1 MALVALGVSG
11 GIGAYKAVEV
21 ARGLQQRG
29 HEVAAVMTANA
40 QRFVGPLT
48 FEAITKRR
56 VAADQ
61 FAPGVNAD
69 IDHVALAS
77 TIELLVVA
85 PATANVIGKFAAGI
99 ADDFLSS
106 LYLATTAPVL
116 VAPAMN
122 TNMLSHAA
130 VRANLETLAARGV
143 RLVSPGEG
151 YLACGW
157 VGKGRLAEPEAIV
170 DAAEGVLNGGSGPSG
185 RNGRWVGRSI
195 LVTAGPTC
203 EDLDPVRYIGNR
215 STGRMGYAVAAE
227 AVARGARV
235 LLVSGPTALDPPA
248 GAEVAAVRS
257 AAEMH
262 ETVMRL
268 VAEAAVDAVVM
279 AAAVADYTPAEGPR
293 SAKIRKTDGKLVLSL
308 RRTVDVLADLGA
320 RRGDAA
326 TPVLVGFAAET
337 GDAVE
342 SAREKLARKRVD
354 LVVANDVTVPGA
366 GFAVDTNVATLVTGA
381 GVEPLSK
388 RSKRD
393 LARVILDRVEARLG
407 ARAEPAPSRGSRGSQ
422 GSAPQDGAASGRGA
436 DSL

>member
-21 ARGLQQRG
+21 ARALQQRG
-29 HEVAAVMTANA
+29 HDVAAVMTANA

-56 VAADQ
+56 VATDQ

-69 IDHVALAS
+69 IDHIALAS
-77 TIELLVVA
+77 TIALLVVA
-85 PATANVIGKFAAGI
+85 PATADVIGKFANGI

-130 VRANLETLAARGV
+130 VQANLDTLAERGV
-143 RLVSPGEG
+143 RFVNPGEG

-157 VGKGRLAEPEAIV
+157 IGKGRLAEPESIV
-170 DAAEGVLNGGSGPSG
+170 DAADGLLRGGG
-185 RNGRWVGRSI
+185 GRWVGRCI

-203 EDLDPVRYIGNR
+203 EDLDPVRYLGNR

-227 AVARGARV
+227 AATRGARV
-235 LLVSGPTALDPPA
+235 LLVTGPATLDPPA
-248 GAEVAAVRS
+248 GVEVTAVRS

-262 ETVMRL
+262 RAVMRL
-268 VAEAAVDAVVM
+268 VSDAAVDAVVM
-279 AAAVADYTPAEGPR
+279 AAAVADYTPSGGAAA
-293 SAKIRKTDGKLVLSL
+293 AKIRKTDKDLVLSL
-308 RRTVDVLADLGA
+308 RRTPDVLAELGA
-320 RRGDAA
+320 RRGAA
-326 TPVLVGFAAET
+326 TTPVLVGFAAET
-337 GDAVE
+337 GDVVE
-342 SAREKLARKRVD
+342 RAREKLARKRVD
-354 LVVANDVTVPGA
+354 LIVANDVTAPGA
-366 GFAVDTNVATLVTGA
+366 GFAVDTNVAILVSA
-381 GVEPLSK
+381 SGVEPMSK

-393 LARVILDRVEARLG
+393 VARVILDQVDTRLG
-407 ARAEPAPSRGSRGSQ
+407 VRTEAAEP
-422 GSAPQDGAASGRGA
+422 
-436 DSL
+436 